1 VVVAESQV
9 DIQEG
14 HMKCLTGHD
23 LVDYDYI
30 SMGKEG
36 FIPISVK
43 PMISVTRLTSDSC
56 LNGK

>member
-1 VVVAESQV
+1 VAESQV

>member
-1 VVVAESQV
+1 V

-14 HMKCLTGHD
+14 HMKCLIGHD
-23 LVDYDYI
+23 LMDYDYI

-36 FIPISVK
+36 FVPISVK
-43 PMISVTRLTSDSC
+43 PIIGVTRLTSDSC